1 MGNLVFGTCVQIIA
15 GSTMQFLDSGAT
27 YSTSLLG
34 KRTFFFALKTQES
47 SSFRNVICDSVVYVL
62 KTVEKVFLPIS
73 DVP

>member
-1 MGNLVFGTCVQIIA
+1 M
-15 GSTMQFLDSGAT
+15 
-27 YSTSLLG
+27 
-34 KRTFFFALKTQES
+34 RHTFTDETHTPED